1 MKSTVLLIAF
11 ALLNILSGT
20 AQSFSASIEKEVS
33 VTDWNA
39 IGLLFVPEFFEQNRD
54 TLVRQIGAQEFEKVI
69 KFGNILGWPRSMQY
83 KPGQQKDTIAQKLYF
98 ERLSRLKMYKVA
110 SWQQHY
116 NNQQTYRYALLRV
129 PYVVNIAWDKDS
141 KWDTVYFIIKESALK
156 EN

>member
-1 MKSTVLLIAF
+1 MKSIALLIAF
-11 ALLNILSGT
+11 MLLNILPGT
-20 AQSFSASIEKEVS
+20 AQSSSSSIEKEVS

-54 TLVRQIGAQEFEKVI
+54 TLVRQIGEREFEKVL

-83 KPGQQKDTIAQKLYF
+83 KPGQQKDTTAQQDYF

-110 SWQQHY
+110 SWQQYY
-116 NNQQTYRYALLRV
+116 NNQKTFRYALLRV
-129 PYVVNIAWDKDS
+129 PYAVNINWDKDS
-141 KWDTVYFIIKESALK
+141 KWDTVYFIVKENALK